1 MYSPLY
7 SIVTCDAS
15 IFRAYDIRGRVPE
28 DLDPNVVY
36 TIARAY
42 ATLAKRQQIPLV
54 TIARDGR
61 LSGPSLTDALASG
74 LNDGGI
80 DVIDIGLAPTPLLY
94 FSCYH
99 FKTGSGIMLTGSHNP
114 KHYNGLKMMLG
125 GVTLFGEQILALR
138 DIILSAEFSQ
148 GAGKR
153 TQMPIDTLYTDAV
166 TSRISLKRPL
176 KIAIDCGNGITGM
189 VAPTLFKALG
199 CEVVALYDEVDGEF
213 PNHHP
218 DPSKPENLSDL
229 IAAVRKHGCDVG
241 LAFDGDGD
249 RLGVVTQTGE
259 VIWPDRQMVLF
270 AKDVLSR
277 RPGSPI
283 IFDVKCSQQL
293 PLAIRALGGT
303 PTMCRTGHSFVKK
316 ALKEHD
322 APLAGEMSGHIFFND
337 NWFGFDDALFAG
349 ARLIEIL
356 SHSEDIQATFAALP
370 NSFNT
375 PEINIAIADAV
386 KFDFMEKFAKQ
397 AVFGDGDV
405 NTIDGIRVDFPDGF
419 GLVRASNTTPNLVLR
434 FEGTSEASLER
445 IQALFFKQLAA
456 CGLAV
461 PG

>member
-1 MYSPLY
+1 MY
-7 SIVTCDAS
+7 SIVPCHSS

-28 DLDPNVVY
+28 DLSPDVVY
-36 TIARAY
+36 TLARAY
-42 ATLAKRQQIPLV
+42 ATLAHQQHITQVSL
-54 TIARDGR
+54 ARDGR
-61 LSGPSLTDALASG
+61 LSGPALSDALAAG
-74 LNDGGI
+74 LTDGGI
-80 DVIDIGLAPTPLLY
+80 DVIDIGPAPTPLLY

-99 FKTGSGIMLTGSHNP
+99 FNTGSGIMLTGSHNP
-114 KHYNGLKMMLG
+114 KNYNGLKMMLG
-125 GVTLFGEQILALR
+125 GVTLFGEQILTLR
-138 DIILSAEFSQ
+138 DIVLKGEFST
-148 GAGKR
+148 GNGSR
-153 TQMPIDTLYTDAV
+153 TSSPIQTLYSEAV
-166 TSRISLKRPL
+166 QSRITLKRPL

-189 VAPTLFKALG
+189 IAPALFAALG
-199 CEVVALYDEVDGEF
+199 CEVFTLYEAVDGEF

-229 IAAVRKHGCDVG
+229 IAVVQAQKCDVG

-270 AKDVLSR
+270 AKDVLNR
-277 RPGSPI
+277 HPDSPI

-293 PLAIRALGGT
+293 PRAIREMGGT
-303 PTMCRTGHSFVKK
+303 PIMCRTGHSFVKK
-316 ALKEHD
+316 ALKENK

-356 SHSEDIQATFAALP
+356 ANSDDIQSTFAGLP

-386 KFDFMEKFAKQ
+386 KFDFMETFAKH
-397 AVFGDGDV
+397 AVFDGGDV

-434 FEGTSEASLER
+434 FEGTSEESLER
-445 IQALFFKQLAA
+445 IQALFFKRLSE
-456 CGLAV
+456 CGLPVA
-461 PG
+461 